1 MIKVFA
7 AFAILTVM
15 ISTASV
21 YNLKQA
27 TYDLEEK
34 KRDISAQILK
44 DREAIKVLKAEMAYL
59 SRPERLE
66 RLGRRHLALE
76 STATEQIAAD
86 ITELTVRDN
95 VQLVKMPVDNFQ
107 LLLPRQKPS
116 TIVAVNNPQTRNI
129 TPLPKVG
136 NSVMQKAEN
145 RKVEQRQQENRQQSL
160 YDRILAKLGN

>member
-1 MIKVFA
+1 MIKIFA

-34 KRDISAQILK
+34 KRDISAHILK

-66 RLGRRHLALE
+66 RLSRRHLVLDV
-76 STATEQIAAD
+76 TQND
-86 ITELTVRDN
+86 
-95 VQLVKMPVDNFQ
+95 QLVAGVEDLSVNENIQMVSLPVDNFQ
-107 LLLPRQKPS
+107 LLLPRQKPNPMM
-116 TIVAVNNPQTRNI
+116 VAKAEMPRAPQTIR
-129 TPLPKVG
+129 VA
-136 NSVMQKAEN
+136 SVSQDIVSIEMNEVNAIETK
-145 RKVEQRQQENRQQSL
+145 SL
-160 YDRILAKLGN
+160 YDRILAKIGN

>member
-1 MIKVFA
+1 MIKIFA

-21 YNLKQA
+21 YKLKQT

-44 DREAIKVLKAEMAYL
+44 DREAIKVLKAEMSYL

-66 RLGRRHLALE
+66 RLSRRHLALD
-76 STATEQIAAD
+76 ATETEQLAAD
-86 ITELTVRDN
+86 LSALTVRGN
-95 VQLVKMPVDNFQ
+95 VQMVNLPVDNFQ
-107 LLLPRQKPS
+107 LLLPRQKPELRR
-116 TIVAVNNPQTRNI
+116 VRNNNENI
-129 TPLPKVG
+129 RLASLTEAAEKQEIQAEERREESG
-136 NSVMQKAEN
+136 QK
-145 RKVEQRQQENRQQSL
+145 SL